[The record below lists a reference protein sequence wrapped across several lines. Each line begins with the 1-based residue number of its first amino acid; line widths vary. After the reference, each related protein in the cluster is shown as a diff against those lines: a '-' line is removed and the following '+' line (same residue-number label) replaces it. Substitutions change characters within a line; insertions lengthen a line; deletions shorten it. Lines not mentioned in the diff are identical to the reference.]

1 MFPNPSNGS
10 FVINTS
16 LIKPELCMMNIVDT
30 TGKLVYT
37 KQVLLQNGQNI
48 NVSDLKLANGLY
60 NLQLSNSNFK
70 ANLKMVIEKKY

>member
-1 MFPNPSNGS
+1 
-10 FVINTS
+10 
-16 LIKPELCMMNIVDT
+16 MMNIVDT